1 MSELPV
7 LELDARLSE
16 RTALPLVDLASRELD
31 LLVFVGYILIR
42 ARIELILA
50 VYRLVRLVGK
60 LDVESVHGGLVT
72 RQITHNRLANLEL
85 TVPPGVVVSAPRAPV
100 GKATRTFRKRLAHL
114 VTYEQLLEELGLK
127 QEDFNNERL
136 IVVDTCYSG
145 KPMVQYAVGHFMP
158 KAETAYLIHE
168 AFLFK
173 RHGSEKFIKE
183 TAASADYISENVFFK
198 RLELKA
204 ARERC
209 DDFCLAGRSLVER
222 FDENADV
229 VHVALATI
237 LLTASAMLM
246 TKPGKMEPENPT
258 T

>member
-1 MSELPV
+1 MIVNVLFLTDSQGKDIGHYMPFRFIKDMYEL
-7 LELDARLSE
+7 LRQECEGRTLLDGISATLDKHYNLTISDEKNNEIRISIRYVEPRRIDGDQL
-16 RTALPLVDLASRELD
+16 RD
-31 LLVFVGYILIR
+31 LLHS
-42 ARIELILA
+42 
-50 VYRLVRLVGK
+50 GK
-60 LDVESVHGGLVT
+60 
-72 RQITHNRLANLEL
+72 
-85 TVPPGVVVSAPRAPV
+85 
-100 GKATRTFRKRLAHL
+100 

-145 KPMVQYAVGHFMP
+145 KPMVRYAVGHFMP

-168 AFLFK
+168 AFLFE
-173 RHGSEKFIKE
+173 RHGAEKLIKE
-183 TAASADYISENVFFK
+183 TAASADYIGRNVLFGQ
-198 RLELKA
+198 LNLQA
-204 ARERC
+204 AKERY
-209 DDFCLAGRSLVER
+209 DDFCLAGQSLVER

-246 TKPGKMEPENPT
+246 TKPGKMELENPT

>member
-1 MSELPV
+1 MIVNV
-7 LELDARLSE
+7 LFLTDSQGKDIGHYMPFRFIEDMYALLKQERKE
-16 RTALPLVDLASRELD
+16 RTFPNGIFATLDRYYNLTISDKKNNKIQISIRYVEPRRIDGDQLVDLLHSGE
-31 LLVFVGYILIR
+31 
-42 ARIELILA
+42 
-50 VYRLVRLVGK
+50 
-60 LDVESVHGGLVT
+60 
-72 RQITHNRLANLEL
+72 
-85 TVPPGVVVSAPRAPV
+85 
-100 GKATRTFRKRLAHL
+100 

-136 IVVDTCYSG
+136 IVVNTCYSG

-168 AFLFK
+168 AFLFR
-173 RHGSEKFIKE
+173 RHGAEKFIKETFIKE

-229 VHVALATI
+229 VRVALATI

-246 TKPGKMEPENPT
+246 TKPGKMELENPT

>member
-1 MSELPV
+1 MIVNVLFLTDSQGKDIGHYMPFRFIEDMHEL
-7 LELDARLSE
+7 LRQECEE
-16 RTALPLVDLASRELD
+16 RTFPNGIFATLDRHYNLTISDEKNNQIRISIRYVEPRRIDGDQLAD
-31 LLVFVGYILIR
+31 LLHSG
-42 ARIELILA
+42 E
-50 VYRLVRLVGK
+50 
-60 LDVESVHGGLVT
+60 
-72 RQITHNRLANLEL
+72 
-85 TVPPGVVVSAPRAPV
+85 
-100 GKATRTFRKRLAHL
+100 

-168 AFLFK
+168 AFLFR
-173 RHGSEKFIKE
+173 RHGAEKFIKE
-183 TAASADYISENVFFK
+183 TAASSEYISRNVFF
-198 RLELKA
+198 RQLELKA

-209 DDFCLAGRSLVER
+209 DDFCLAGQSLVER

-246 TKPGKMEPENPT
+246 TKSGKISKEPET
-258 T
+258 TT